1 VSLERQSDLNGNAGI
16 PDLLRRLAD
25 DSKRLAN
32 DEVRLA
38 KLELRESVHLGAR
51 GGLRLAIAFGA
62 GTVAMVALTIA
73 VAALIGRLIGHNYWL
88 GAMLV
93 GLLELVAA
101 GLLIKRGV
109 KSYGSANYTLAETR
123 ASLQDTRA
131 WVAAPAAAPR
141 AD

>member
-1 VSLERQSDLNGNAGI
+1 MSLERQTNLDGTAGI

-38 KLELRESVHLGAR
+38 KLELRESVHTSAR

-73 VAALIGRLIGHNYWL
+73 LAALIGRFIGQNYWL
-88 GAMLV
+88 GAMVV
-93 GLLELVAA
+93 GVLELVGAFV
-101 GLLIKRGV
+101 LIKRGI
-109 KSYGSANYTLAETR
+109 KSFGSTNYTLAETR

-131 WVAAPAAAPR
+131 WVATAPR
-141 AD
+141 GD

>member
-1 VSLERQSDLNGNAGI
+1 MSLERQSDLNGTAAI

-38 KLELRESVHLGAR
+38 KLELRESVHLSAR

-93 GLLELVAA
+93 GLIELGAA
-101 GLLIKRGV
+101 AFLIKRGIT
-109 KSYGSANYTLAETR
+109 SFGSTNYTLAETR

-131 WVAAPAAAPR
+131 WVATAPR
-141 AD
+141 GD

>member
-1 VSLERQSDLNGNAGI
+1 MSLERQTNLDGTAGI

-38 KLELRESVHLGAR
+38 KLELRESVHTSAR

-73 VAALIGRLIGHNYWL
+73 LAALIGRLIGQNYWL
-88 GAMLV
+88 GAMVV
-93 GLLELVAA
+93 GVLELVGAFV
-101 GLLIKRGV
+101 LIKRGI
-109 KSYGSANYTLAETR
+109 KSFGSTNYTLAETR

-131 WVAAPAAAPR
+131 WVATAPR

>member
-1 VSLERQSDLNGNAGI
+1 MTLERQHDLNGTAGI
-16 PDLLRRLAD
+16 PDLLKRLAE

-38 KLELRESVHLGAR
+38 KLELRENVHTGAR

-62 GTVAMVALTIA
+62 GTIAMMALTIA
-73 VAALIGRLIGHNYWL
+73 LAALLGRAIGRNYWL

-93 GLLELVAA
+93 GVLEL
-101 GLLIKRGV
+101 GLAFWLIKRGIRSV
-109 KSYGSANYTLAETR
+109 AKADYTLAETR
-123 ASLQDTRA
+123 ASLQDTKT
-131 WVAAPAAAPR
+131 WVAAAR

>member
-1 VSLERQSDLNGNAGI
+1 MSLERQENLNGTAGI

-38 KLELRESVHLGAR
+38 KLELRENVRTSAR
-51 GGLRLAIAFGA
+51 GSLRLAIAFGA
-62 GTVAMVALTIA
+62 GTIAMMALTIA
-73 VAALIGRLIGHNYWL
+73 LAALLGRVIGRNYWL
-88 GAMLV
+88 GAMIV

-101 GLLIKRGV
+101 AVLIKRGV
-109 KSYGSANYTLAETR
+109 KSFASADYTLAETR
-123 ASLQDTRA
+123 ASLQDTKT
-131 WVAAPAAAPR
+131 WVAAKR